1 VNRGFFIAFEG
12 IDGTGKSTQ
21 LQLLG
26 KYLRSLNLDVVQTR
40 EPTDGV
46 YGKKIREL
54 YVDRGRCT
62 VEEELDLFIQDRRQH
77 VGEVITPALET
88 GKAVLTDRY
97 YYSTA
102 AYQGAAGCDPEE
114 IFSANGFAPKP
125 DLVLL
130 LTMEPEESV
139 RRIEQ
144 LRGEALNDFEQLEQ
158 LRKVARL
165 FTSFAEDCIIRIDA
179 TGTVDQVQTEIRR
192 AVQPLLETPL
202 SH

>member
-1 VNRGFFIAFEG
+1 VKKGLFIAFEG

-21 LQLLG
+21 LELLG
-26 KYLRSLNLDVVQTR
+26 KYLRRLNIDVVQTR

-54 YVDRGRCT
+54 YEDRGRCT
-62 VEEELDLFIQDRRQH
+62 IEEELDLFLQDRKQH
-77 VGEVITPALET
+77 VAEVIAPALAT
-88 GKAVLTDRY
+88 GKVVLTDRY

-102 AYQGAAGCDPEE
+102 AYQGAAGCDPDA
-114 IFSANGFAPKP
+114 IFSANAFAPQP

-158 LRKVARL
+158 LHKVARL
-165 FTSFAEDCIIRIDA
+165 FTSFVQDCIIRIDA
-179 TGTVDQVQTEIRR
+179 VGTVDQVQAEVRR
-192 AVQPLLETPL
+192 AVQPLLAGRYK
-202 SH
+202 